1 MEGFGPNGETIIDY
15 SIYDAIKAGF
25 DRVVFVIRPDM
36 EEAFREV
43 FLHKYQDKIDI
54 DYCFQTVDMLPDWYE
69 RDPDRTKP
77 WGTAHALLC
86 ARDLLNE
93 PFLLING
100 DDFYGKESF
109 KIAAD
114 FLREECKD
122 DTYGIPAYRLENV
135 LSDAGTVKRGICN
148 IEEESLVDIKET
160 FEIERDENGVIN
172 GVTWDG
178 ESMNDI
184 PDGALVSMNM
194 FCIHP
199 SVFEN
204 FDKRFDEFL
213 KNNEDELKGEF
224 LLPIEFSNLIDQNII
239 EMKVLETP
247 STWFGVTYPED
258 AEIVRTKLKELVE
271 KGDYPANLWG

>member
-1 MEGFGPNGETIIDY
+1 
-15 SIYDAIKAGF
+15 
-25 DRVVFVIRPDM
+25 
-36 EEAFREV
+36 
-43 FLHKYQDKIDI
+43 
-54 DYCFQTVDMLPDWYE
+54 MLPDWYE